1 MFSVVFSFYYINR
14 VQAAIV
20 LPDLNVTLLEEKI
33 QQVCGSPAGVCFFSN
48 ALAQNTSC
56 CTYNLPV
63 CNCFTDLSNRVI
75 ALTFVPAERSK
86 NCKSDHDHTFLLC
99 PKNES

>member
-1 MFSVVFSFYYINR
+1 MFSFVSSFYYINR

-20 LPDLNVTLLEEKI
+20 LPDLNVALLEEQI

-48 ALAQNTSC
+48 ALAQNTSS

-63 CNCFTDLSNRVI
+63 YSYFTDLSNRVI
-75 ALTFVPAERSK
+75 ALAFVPAERAK
-86 NCKSDHDHTFLLC
+86 NCETDHDRTFSLC
-99 PKNES
+99 PKK